1 MSALKLLGIFI
12 GLFFG
17 IFCAEI
23 IFWQFLKFGSLLGIF
38 VSIVVALAI
47 FITMTW
53 LDIKGKEKSP
63 ETHTAIPDWGL
74 WLLPSFIGFYIF
86 TLAPFWNPGG
96 YCFQQPR
103 FFLGDN
109 MFVESTDVDV
119 LGNQSICLRDPI
131 GYMSTVE
138 WIILLPITIAILA
151 PCCFLICK
159 WLAACIV
166 KKWRLNESKSEIPSV
181 SEIIDDLGK
190 QLKAKTY
197 RDNESEIFYFR
208 FPEDRMNEC
217 TEKEKE
223 RVIEYYHT
231 LIDDLPNVYT
241 KEAERKTLVS
251 RIESITKKIKDA
263 QEAIDKLKIYKN

>member
-1 MSALKLLGIFI
+1 MSAFKLLGIFI

-17 IFCAEI
+17 IFCVEV
-23 IFWQFLKFGSLLGIF
+23 IFWQFLKIGSLLGIF

-47 FITMTW
+47 FIVMAW
-53 LDIKGKEKSP
+53 LDIKGNEKSP
-63 ETHTAIPDWGL
+63 ETHTAIPEYGL

-96 YCFQQPR
+96 YCFQQTR
-103 FFLGDN
+103 SFLRNN
-109 MFVESTDVDV
+109 MFVESTDVAV

-131 GYMSTVE
+131 GFMSTVE
-138 WIILLPITIAILA
+138 WIIILPITMAILA

-159 WLAACIV
+159 WLAARIV
-166 KKWRLNESKSEIPSV
+166 KKWMLNESKSEMPSV
-181 SEIIDDLGK
+181 SEIVDDLGK

-208 FPEDRMNEC
+208 FPEFRMNEC
-217 TEKEKE
+217 TEKEKA
-223 RVIEYYHT
+223 RIIEYYHT

-251 RIESITKKIKDA
+251 RIESLTKKIKDA
-263 QEAIDKLKIYKN
+263 QEAIDKLKMYNN

>member
-17 IFCAEI
+17 IFCIEI
-23 IFWQFLKFGSLLGIF
+23 IFWQFLKLGSLLGIF

-47 FITMTW
+47 FVTMTW
-53 LDIKGKEKSP
+53 LDIKGKEKNP

-74 WLLPSFIGFYIF
+74 WLLPFVIGLYIF

-96 YCFQQPR
+96 YCFQQTR
-103 FFLGDN
+103 SFLGNN
-109 MFVESTDVDV
+109 MFVESTDVAV
-119 LGNQSICLRDPI
+119 LGNQSICIRDPI
-131 GYMSTVE
+131 GHMSIVE
-138 WIILLPITIAILA
+138 WIILVPITMAILA

-166 KKWRLNESKSEIPSV
+166 KKWILSESKPEIPSV
-181 SEIIDDLGK
+181 SAIIDDLGK
-190 QLKAKTY
+190 QLKEKTY
-197 RDNESEIFYFR
+197 RENESEIFYFR

-217 TEKEKE
+217 TETEKE
-223 RVIEYYHT
+223 RVIEYYHR

>member
-17 IFCAEI
+17 IFCIEI
-23 IFWQFLKFGSLLGIF
+23 IFWQFLKLGSLLGIF

-47 FITMTW
+47 FVTMTW
-53 LDIKGKEKSP
+53 LDIKGKEKNP

-74 WLLPSFIGFYIF
+74 WLLPFVIGLYIF

-96 YCFQQPR
+96 YCFQQTR
-103 FFLGDN
+103 SFLGNN
-109 MFVESTDVDV
+109 MFVESTDVAV
-119 LGNQSICLRDPI
+119 LGNQSICIRDPI
-131 GYMSTVE
+131 GHMSIVE
-138 WIILLPITIAILA
+138 WIILVPITMAILA

-166 KKWRLNESKSEIPSV
+166 KKWILSESKSEIPSV
-181 SEIIDDLGK
+181 SAIIDDLGK
-190 QLKAKTY
+190 QLKEKTY
-197 RDNESEIFYFR
+197 RENESEIFYFR

-217 TEKEKE
+217 TETEKE
-223 RVIEYYHT
+223 RVIEYYHR